1 MQQHLYGIRMSITYE
16 ERKKVFDNI
25 KLLSKPE
32 HEEIYRILYRNKEQF
47 TENSNGIFFDLS
59 VLTDE
64 AFLKVKEYLEFCLK
78 NRMEHE
84 ERLKELD
91 TLRNETYLEEND
103 NNTA

>member
-1 MQQHLYGIRMSITYE
+1 MSITYE

-59 VLTDE
+59 VLTDD
-64 AFLKVKEYLEFCLK
+64 AFLRVKEYLEFCLK